1 MLLYEKYKKMYKKRE
16 DEDEEI
22 KSYWII
28 LMKRNDTGS

>member
-1 MLLYEKYKKMYKKRE
+1 MLQYEKYKKMYKGRE
-16 DEDEEI
+16 DEDEDV